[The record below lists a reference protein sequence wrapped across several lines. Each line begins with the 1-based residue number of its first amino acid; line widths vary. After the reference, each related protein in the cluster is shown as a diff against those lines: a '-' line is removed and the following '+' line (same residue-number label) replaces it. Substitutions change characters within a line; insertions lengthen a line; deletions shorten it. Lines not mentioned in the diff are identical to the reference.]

1 MSSPA
6 SMLVAAP
13 SSDSDAAV
21 DPRPIDVLVAKVLNS
36 TMSAAAPLPRAT
48 VSKSKLA
55 WYVKTT
61 MYELDEAEGELACI
75 HAYFWV
81 VRDRNVYEYDY
92 KTKKAGR
99 YAGRLRADGASI
111 LHHAPEEVQAAAKEK
126 AE

>member
-1 MSSPA
+1 MSSLAP
-6 SMLVAAP
+6 VP
-13 SSDSDAAV
+13 SSDAA
-21 DPRPIDVLVAKVLNS
+21 DPRPTDVLVAKFLSS
-36 TMSAAAPLPRAT
+36 TMSVPAAPALQTAT
-48 VSKSKLA
+48 PKSKSKSKLA

-61 MYELDEAEGELACI
+61 KYELDEAEGELACI

-92 KTKKAGR
+92 KAKKAGR

-111 LHHAPEEVQAAAKEK
+111 LQGAPEEVAATPKEK

>member
-13 SSDSDAAV
+13 SSDDAAA
-21 DPRPIDVLVAKVLNS
+21 DPRPIDVLVAKFLNS

-48 VSKSKLA
+48 VSKSNLA

-61 MYELDEAEGELACI
+61 KYELDEAEGELACI

-111 LHHAPEEVQAAAKEK
+111 LQGAPEEVQAAAKEK

>member
-1 MSSPA
+1 MSSLAA
-6 SMLVAAP
+6 S
-13 SSDSDAAV
+13 SSDSAAA
-21 DPRPIDVLVAKVLNS
+21 PRPIDVLVAKFLSS
-36 TMSAAAPLPRAT
+36 TMSAPAAPALQKVT
-48 VSKSKLA
+48 VKPTSKLA

-61 MYELDEAEGELACI
+61 KYELDEAEGELACI

-111 LHHAPEEVQAAAKEK
+111 LQGAPEE
-126 AE
+126 

>member
-1 MSSPA
+1 
-6 SMLVAAP
+6 MLVAAP
-13 SSDSDAAV
+13 SSDSDAA
-21 DPRPIDVLVAKVLNS
+21 DPRPIDVLVAKFLNS
-36 TMSAAAPLPRAT
+36 TMSDPLPRAT
-48 VSKSKLA
+48 VKPTSKLA

-61 MYELDEAEGELACI
+61 KYELDEAEGELACI